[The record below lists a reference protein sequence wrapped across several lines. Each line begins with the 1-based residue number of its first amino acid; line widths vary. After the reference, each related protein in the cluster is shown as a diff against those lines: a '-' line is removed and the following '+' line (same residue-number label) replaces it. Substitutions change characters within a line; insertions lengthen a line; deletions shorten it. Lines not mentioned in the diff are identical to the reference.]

1 MLDTFLSKSSFDF
14 IIKFTKDLDVS
25 MAELEA
31 LVRCGIVGTKQRP
44 ENHTVRN
51 TGD

>member
-1 MLDTFLSKSSFDF
+1 
-14 IIKFTKDLDVS
+14 

-31 LVRCGIVGTKQRP
+31 LVRYRIVGTKQRL